1 MKDDVAARGEGF
13 WMRIIGIASVLL
25 VGAVFFLIY
34 GPRPAE
40 LAGRPDVSMLP
51 HVNAALNA
59 LAGVLLLV
67 GWRLIRRGRIQAHRR
82 AMLSAF
88 AASGGF
94 LVSYTIYHAYSV
106 GPRPYEGPW
115 PWLYYAILI
124 SHIVLATA
132 VVPLALVTL
141 YRGWN
146 WQAGV
151 ARHRRIAKVAL
162 PVWLYVSVTGVVIW
176 WMLYG

>member
-1 MKDDVAARGEGF
+1 MAVEGTGRGEGF
-13 WMRIIGIASVLL
+13 WMRIIGVVSALL
-25 VGAVFFLIY
+25 VGAVLFLIY

-59 LAGVLLLV
+59 AAGILLLV
-67 GWRLIRRGRIQAHRR
+67 GWRLILRRRIAAHRR

-94 LVSYTIYHAYSV
+94 LVSYVIYHAYSV
-106 GPRPYEGPW
+106 GPKPYEGPW
-115 PWLYYAILI
+115 PWLYYPILI
-124 SHIVLATA
+124 SHIVLAAA

-146 WQAGV
+146 WTADA
-151 ARHRRIAKVAL
+151 ARHRRIAKVTL
-162 PVWLYVSVTGVVIW
+162 PIWLYVSATGVAIW
-176 WMLYG
+176 AMLYA